1 MDDGG
6 NAAMSYMGDDEPDA
20 SEPDVGEVFNNPA
33 SRLHLAESV
42 RMAEAIVFAAAEP
55 VSKKALAARLP
66 QGSDVA
72 LVMAELERIYEKRGV
87 NLIRIGDAWAF
98 RTAGDLAFLM
108 NRDAVQQKK
117 LSRAALEVLAIV
129 AYHQPVTRAEIEEI
143 RGVETSKGTLDLLM
157 ETGWIRMRGR
167 RRTPGRPVTYGTT
180 DTFLDH
186 FGLAEVRDLP
196 GMDELKGAGLLSG
209 RMPSNFQ
216 VPTPM
221 ADPGLLADD
230 EDELTDIDLEELGL
244 LTPKGGDD

>member
-1 MDDGG
+1 MIDGG
-6 NAAMSYMGDDEPDA
+6 NAALSYMDDE
-20 SEPDVGEVFNNPA
+20 EPDDGEFGEVFDNPA
-33 SRLHLAESV
+33 SRLHLAETV
-42 RMAEAIVFAAAEP
+42 RMAEAIVFASAQP
-55 VSKKALAARLP
+55 VSQKALAARLP
-66 QGSDVA
+66 QGSDIAV
-72 LVMAELERIYEKRGV
+72 VMAELERIYDKRGV
-87 NLIRIGDAWAF
+87 NLVRIGDAWAF

-157 ETGWIRMRGR
+157 ETSWIRMRGR

-180 DTFLDH
+180 DAFLDH

-196 GMDELKGAGLLSG
+196 GMEELKGAGLLSG
-209 RMPSNFQ
+209 RMPSNFH

-244 LTPKGGDD
+244 LTPRGGDD

>member
-1 MDDGG
+1 MIEGG
-6 NAAMSYMGDDEPDA
+6 NVAMSFVDDDDPSGPEPF
-20 SEPDVGEVFNNPA
+20 ENPA
-33 SRLHLAESV
+33 ARLHLAETV
-42 RMAEAIVFAAAEP
+42 RMAEAIVFASAEP
-55 VSKKALAARLP
+55 VSEKALAARLP
-66 QGSDVA
+66 RGSDVRV
-72 LVMAELERIYEKRGV
+72 VMSELQRVYEKRGV
-87 NLIRIGDAWAF
+87 NLVRIGDAWAF

-117 LSRAALEVLAIV
+117 LSRAALEVLAIA

-180 DTFLDH
+180 DAFLDH
-186 FGLAEVRDLP
+186 FGLAEIRDLP
-196 GMDELKGAGLLSG
+196 GMDELKGAGLLST

>member
-1 MDDGG
+1 MIEGG
-6 NAAMSYMGDDEPDA
+6 NAAMSFVDDDEPGGP
-20 SEPDVGEVFNNPA
+20 EPFDNPA
-33 SRLHLAESV
+33 ARLHLAETV
-42 RMAEAIVFAAAEP
+42 RMAEAIVFASAEP
-55 VSKKALAARLP
+55 VSEKALAARLP
-66 QGSDVA
+66 QGSDIA
-72 LVMAELERIYEKRGV
+72 AAMAELQRIYDKRGV
-87 NLIRIGDAWAF
+87 NLVRIGDAWAF

-117 LSRAALEVLAIV
+117 LSRAALEVLAIA

-180 DTFLDH
+180 DAFLDH
-186 FGLAEVRDLP
+186 FGLAEIRDLP
-196 GMDELKGAGLLSG
+196 GMDELKGAGLLST